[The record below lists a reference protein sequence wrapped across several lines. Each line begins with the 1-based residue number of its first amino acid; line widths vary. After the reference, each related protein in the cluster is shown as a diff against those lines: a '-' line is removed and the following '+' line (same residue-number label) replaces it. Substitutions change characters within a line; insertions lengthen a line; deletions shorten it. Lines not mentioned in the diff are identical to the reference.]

1 MGVLLFAGAEE
12 DGWVAD
18 GDGTTGSWSTCGEL
32 VTLGFA
38 SSALRPSSSAVIMP
52 VTVPTAT
59 TTEAATTMA
68 PRRAARLRS
77 ALRAARRWARR
88 PDTVLVPLRGGGRVP
103 PFWEASGPPTLP
115 SAYDWDPSPMGQ
127 LEQFTTSVDAV
138 VSRMRTLDA
147 TLPERDG
154 IAVFN
159 RVYLAV
165 TEAVDRRIDGSGF
178 PDARAA
184 ITLDARFA
192 ERYLAAVDAVADERR
207 PPACWRPL
215 FQFRR
220 HPGVR
225 PLQFALAGINAH
237 IGHDLALAVVDSCRT
252 LNCEPADLEDE
263 FDRVGDLL
271 VSLEE
276 RIREDLMPG
285 PDLLQIADP
294 LTHLLGAFSLERA
307 RDATWSAA
315 RALWALRRLPDVA
328 EEFTE
333 RLDAAV
339 GFAGR
344 MLLTPLP
351 D

>member
-1 MGVLLFAGAEE
+1 
-12 DGWVAD
+12 
-18 GDGTTGSWSTCGEL
+18 
-32 VTLGFA
+32 
-38 SSALRPSSSAVIMP
+38 MP
-52 VTVPTAT
+52 
-59 TTEAATTMA
+59 
-68 PRRAARLRS
+68 
-77 ALRAARRWARR
+77 
-88 PDTVLVPLRGGGRVP
+88 
-103 PFWEASGPPTLP
+103 
-115 SAYDWDPSPMGQ
+115 Q
-127 LEQFTTSVDAV
+127 LEQITTPVDVV
-138 VSRMRTLDA
+138 VSRMRALDA
-147 TLPERDG
+147 ALPQRDG

-165 TEAVDRRIDGSGF
+165 TEAVDRRIEAGAF
-178 PDARAA
+178 TDARAA
-184 ITLDARFA
+184 ITLDVRFA
-192 ERYLAAVDAVADERR
+192 ERYLAAVEAATDDRR

-215 FQFRR
+215 FQLRR

-237 IGHDLALAVVDSCRT
+237 IGHDLALAVVDTCRS
-252 LNCEPADLEDE
+252 LDCEPAEVEDE

-285 PDLLQIADP
+285 PDLFQIADP
-294 LTHLLGAFSLERA
+294 LTHLLGSWSLDRA
-307 RDATWSAA
+307 RDATWTAA
-315 RALWALRRLPDVA
+315 RALWALRGLPDVA

-344 MLLTPLP
+344 MMLTPLP

>member
-1 MGVLLFAGAEE
+1 MAHCEQ
-12 DGWVAD
+12 
-18 GDGTTGSWSTCGEL
+18 
-32 VTLGFA
+32 
-38 SSALRPSSSAVIMP
+38 
-52 VTVPTAT
+52 VPTAV
-59 TTEAATTMA
+59 
-68 PRRAARLRS
+68 R
-77 ALRAARRWARR
+77 
-88 PDTVLVPLRGGGRVP
+88 TV
-103 PFWEASGPPTLP
+103 
-115 SAYDWDPSPMGQ
+115 D
-127 LEQFTTSVDAV
+127 SVLT
-138 VSRMRTLDA
+138 RMRALDA
-147 TLPERDG
+147 ALPGRDG
-154 IAVFN
+154 VAVFN

-165 TEAVDRRIDGSGF
+165 TEAVDRHIDSGRF

-184 ITLDARFA
+184 IALDVRFA
-192 ERYLAAVDAVADERR
+192 ERFLDAVDAADRDRR
-207 PPACWRPL
+207 PPACWRPV

-237 IGHDLALAVVDSCRT
+237 IGHDLALAVVDTCRT
-252 LNCEPADLEDE
+252 LGCEPADLEDE

-276 RIREDLMPG
+276 RIRDELMPG

-294 LTHLLGAFSLERA
+294 LTHLLGSWSLDRA
-307 RDATWSAA
+307 RDATWAAA

-328 EEFTE
+328 GEFTE

>member
-1 MGVLLFAGAEE
+1 
-12 DGWVAD
+12 
-18 GDGTTGSWSTCGEL
+18 
-32 VTLGFA
+32 
-38 SSALRPSSSAVIMP
+38 
-52 VTVPTAT
+52 
-59 TTEAATTMA
+59 MA
-68 PRRAARLRS
+68 
-77 ALRAARRWARR
+77 
-88 PDTVLVPLRGGGRVP
+88 
-103 PFWEASGPPTLP
+103 
-115 SAYDWDPSPMGQ
+115 Q
-127 LEQFTTSVDAV
+127 LEQFTTPLDAV
-138 VSRMRTLDA
+138 VSRMRALEED
-147 TLPERDG
+147 LPDRDG
-154 IAVFN
+154 VAVFN

-165 TEAVDRRIDGSGF
+165 TEAVDRCVDSGRF

-184 ITLDARFA
+184 ITLDVRFA
-192 ERYLAAVDAVADERR
+192 ERYLTAVDAAARERR

-237 IGHDLALAVVDSCRT
+237 IGHDLALAVVDTCRS
-252 LNCEPADLEDE
+252 LDCEPADVEDE

-294 LTHLLGAFSLERA
+294 LTHLLGAWSLERA
-307 RDATWSAA
+307 REATWTAA
-315 RALWALRRLPDVA
+315 RALWALRGLPDVA
-328 EEFTE
+328 EEFTG
-333 RLDAAV
+333 RLDTAV